1 MSKSLKETIEGFI
14 FSEKD
19 PFDVAED
26 IVKFIEQNYTLRKNN
41 AKERWILDT
50 SKWIDV
56 WIELFP
62 EGVKGGSKL
71 LRSDKKI
78 CLTKM
83 AQFRVDYPEFN
94 MDDICQATV
103 NYVEEQSEKDFAYTM
118 PAVNFISHR
127 EKGSELAARCKD
139 LELNKHRVKKEY
151 AEDFFL

>member
-1 MSKSLKETIEGFI
+1 MSKTLKENIEGFI

-19 PFDVAED
+19 PFDVCDD
-26 IVKFIEQNYTLRKNN
+26 IVKFVETNYTLRKNN
-41 AKERWILDT
+41 AKERYLADT
-50 SKWIDV
+50 AQWIDV
-56 WIELFP
+56 WIEIFP

-71 LRSDKKI
+71 LRSDKKT

-94 MDDICQATV
+94 MYDIINATTA
-103 NYVEEQSEKDFAYTM
+103 YVEEQRERDFAYTM

-139 LELNKHRVKKEY
+139 LQLSTHREKKEY
-151 AEDFFL
+151 VEDFFL